1 MALRRTPPEDLQGPR
16 RGLHFVGISGIGM
29 SGLAHLCVSEGL
41 TVSGCDSKL
50 NTVSRR
56 LRERGVRISVGHSAE
71 HVSGEL
77 DLVVYSSAVP
87 ADQPELCAA
96 RARGLPVITRGAL
109 LARLSEHA
117 RLIGVAGAHG
127 KTTTSA
133 MAGELLVRAGWD
145 PAVVIGGMV
154 RTWGSNARWGR
165 GRFLVAE
172 TDESDGSFLL
182 LHPEVAII
190 TNIDREHL
198 NYYREFDALLDAFA
212 QFTSQVPHGG
222 LLIRCADDPWVR
234 DLPSHRRE
242 IQYGFDPSADVTL
255 SDLEFEGHASR
266 FRASFRGRSLGAFS
280 LQVPGR
286 HNAQNALSVIALGL
300 ALELPLTTVRDTLA
314 AFRGTERR
322 FQLSR
327 LPGDIW
333 LIEDYA
339 HHPAE
344 IRATLNADPI
354 YGRHRLVVFQ
364 PHRFSRTQL
373 LEQEFAGCFDR
384 ADGLIVTDIYPAFE
398 APIPGVSGARLAE
411 LIKARGHPCVR
422 YVPRQELT
430 GYLKRV
436 AQPGDTVFFLGA
448 GDIGEVCHAMARG
461 LRLAR
466 PAAC

>member
-1 MALRRTPPEDLQGPR
+1 MTHDPQDERQGSSRRI
-16 RGLHFVGISGIGM
+16 HFVGISGIGM

-41 TVSGCDSKL
+41 VVSGCDPKL
-50 NTVSRR
+50 STASRR
-56 LRERGVRISVGHSAE
+56 LRERGAGVFVGHNAE
-71 HVSGEL
+71 HIGGNL
-77 DLVVYSSAVP
+77 GLVVYSSAVP
-87 ADQPELCAA
+87 ADHPELAAA

-109 LARLSEHA
+109 LARLADRA
-117 RLIGVAGAHG
+117 RFIGIAGAHG

-145 PAVVIGGMV
+145 PAVLVGGMV

-190 TNIDREHL
+190 TNIDHEHL
-198 NYYREFDALLDAFA
+198 NYYRHFDALLEAFA
-212 QFTSQVPHGG
+212 QFTAQVSPGG

-234 DLPSHRRE
+234 DLPSHPQE
-242 IQYGFDPSADVTL
+242 LSYGLDPGADISASSLTL
-255 SDLEFEGHASR
+255 EGQGSR
-266 FRASFRGRSLGAFS
+266 FGAVFRGRNLGAFS
-280 LQVPGR
+280 LQVPGQ
-286 HNAQNALSVIALGL
+286 HNVQNALSVIALGL
-300 ALELPLTTVRDTLA
+300 ALELPLTTIRDALA

-344 IRATLNADPI
+344 IRATLNADTMH
-354 YGRHRLVVFQ
+354 GRHRLVVFQ

-373 LEQEFAGCFDR
+373 LEQEFAACFDR

-398 APIPGVSGARLAE
+398 APIPGISGARLAE

-422 YVPRQELT
+422 YVPRNELT
-430 GYLKRV
+430 SYLKRI
-436 AQPGDTVFFLGA
+436 AQPGDTMFFLGA
-448 GDIGEVCHAMARG
+448 GDIGEICHAMARG
-461 LRLAR
+461 LRVAR
-466 PAAC
+466 AAAR